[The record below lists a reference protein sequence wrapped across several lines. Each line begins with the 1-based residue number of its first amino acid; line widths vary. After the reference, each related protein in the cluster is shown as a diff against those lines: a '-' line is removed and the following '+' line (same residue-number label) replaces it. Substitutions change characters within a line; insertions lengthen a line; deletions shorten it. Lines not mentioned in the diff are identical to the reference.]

1 MKRSL
6 PWFTSSSMALT
17 RRLADSRIEL
27 ATLPLS
33 ARCGGWTASTRA
45 GVCRSTE
52 PWGISQRARTLCST
66 CCRTPGQEL
75 ATWFTTAR
83 STTTNIRATF
93 WWEARSDGKPLT
105 VQLSTGSSSVCV
117 CLPLQV
123 QYNFRSRS
131 VLLQR
136 SLSGAGYNNTFPY
149 SWGGCSDIDL
159 MADEMGLWAVY
170 TSIPNAGNIM
180 VGVCLSV
187 LTDMLAIQWQQRQ
200 SRC

>member
-1 MKRSL
+1 MVHFL
-6 PWFTSSSMALT
+6 L
-17 RRLADSRIEL
+17 IEP

-93 WWEARSDGKPLT
+93 WWGLSLRRETANRPIVDW
-105 VQLSTGSSSVCV
+105 QLQCVCV
-117 CLPLQV
+117 CLSATAGPVQFPLAQRVAPAQPEWSRIQQHVPLQLG
-123 QYNFRSRS
+123 R
-131 VLLQR
+131 LLR
-136 SLSGAGYNNTFPY
+136 Y
-149 SWGGCSDIDL
+149 
-159 MADEMGLWAVY
+159 
-170 TSIPNAGNIM
+170 
-180 VGVCLSV
+180 
-187 LTDMLAIQWQQRQ
+187 
-200 SRC
+200 